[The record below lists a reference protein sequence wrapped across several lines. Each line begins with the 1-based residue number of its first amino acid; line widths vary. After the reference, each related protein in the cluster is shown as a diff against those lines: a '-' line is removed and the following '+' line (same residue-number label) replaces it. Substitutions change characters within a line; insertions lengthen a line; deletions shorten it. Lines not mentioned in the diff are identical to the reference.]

1 MSKSVE
7 RLTRKQLG
15 AATLE
20 RSVTIV
26 YGDFSSEIANKCYR
40 ELVRAQLPEKL
51 VQARRGLDHLS
62 TRESVL
68 NRLQT
73 GVMHHR
79 PNIDAA
85 DAMVE
90 VIRTARAKY
99 RQLAP
104 EFPANDVASAFPI
117 LPNWRI

>member
-51 VQARRGLDHLS
+51 VQAGRGLDHLS

-68 NRLQT
+68 VRLQKGLMHPPT
-73 GVMHHR
+73 GDR
-79 PNIDAA
+79 RRRSDDGSDP
-85 DAMVE
+85 
-90 VIRTARAKY
+90 
-99 RQLAP
+99 
-104 EFPANDVASAFPI
+104 DVGSRRGESAQH
-117 LPNWRI
+117 